1 MKKNNNAKRVKKNN
15 KKKKNRKKQRKSEKK
30 EEKDKEKLPFVISLV
45 KNYLPYFRNKS
56 DSSGTYMWKEK
67 LEGTSKPSKFY
78 SSRIFLIV

>member
-15 KKKKNRKKQRKSEKK
+15 KKKKNRKSKENQNKK

-56 DSSGTYMWKEK
+56 DSSGTCGRKNWNVLLNHRNFTA
-67 LEGTSKPSKFY
+67 LESF
-78 SSRIFLIV
+78 